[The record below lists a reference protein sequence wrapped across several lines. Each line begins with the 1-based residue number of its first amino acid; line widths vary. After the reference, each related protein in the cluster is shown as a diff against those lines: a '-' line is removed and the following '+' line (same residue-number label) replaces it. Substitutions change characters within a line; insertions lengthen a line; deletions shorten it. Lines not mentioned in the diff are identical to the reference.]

1 MNQNFGQLGKQT
13 VNFAVHCNA
22 DLQSAVS
29 PTCSRLPVRTTHG
42 IRLFHRFSS
51 PPSVAHGRLQTL
63 TEGLPA
69 SAPVAADVSSAP
81 ISNDAQPPATDAN
94 SSLQTLTEG
103 LPASASVAADVSSAP
118 ISNDAQPPAT
128 DANSSLQTLTEGL
141 SASAS
146 VAADVTDCVKTLK
159 TGFGTLKKRS
169 SEPSPRIKMR
179 QLSNGEVEFLG
190 VQGAN
195 EFSHSLVSSAPI
207 SNDAQLPAT
216 DANSSLQTLT
226 EGLPIRA

>member
-69 SAPVAADVSSAP
+69 SAP
-81 ISNDAQPPATDAN
+81 
-94 SSLQTLTEG
+94 
-103 LPASASVAADVSSAP
+103 VAADVSSAP